1 MKKFI
6 TTIQNIW
13 GIEDL
18 RQRILLTVGL
28 VFIFRVGT
36 YIALPGLDPLQLG
49 NMTRQ
54 GGNGILGLVNLFAG
68 GAFSR
73 ASIFALGIMPYI
85 SASIAVQLLTIVVP
99 QFQKMSKE
107 GESGRRQLNQWT
119 RILTVIVTAFQ
130 GFAYVRY
137 LNTQDNNAIVIP
149 TWLFTL
155 STVTVLTTGTLFVMW
170 MGEKITDK
178 GLGNGVSIIIM
189 VGILARF
196 PGAVIQEFTTRA
208 SQGNLIAPV
217 IEVAFLIVVVMC
229 VILLVQGT
237 RRIPIQY
244 AKRNIIQGGRM
255 MQAGGTRQYLPL
267 KLNASGVMP
276 IIFAQ
281 AIMFVPATI
290 AQFSGMQN
298 SGVIQAFTN
307 IRGFWYNMF
316 DFILIVAFTYFY
328 TALIINPTQ
337 IGDEMKKNGGF
348 IPGVKPG
355 TKTAEFIDSVISR
368 ITLPGALFLGVVAIM
383 PSIVMQFNVDQQFAL
398 FFGGSSLIIMVGVI
412 LDTLQTVETHLLN
425 RHYDG
430 LTSSGRIKGRQGFAQ
445 VSM

>member
-1 MKKFI
+1 
-6 TTIQNIW
+6 
-13 GIEDL
+13 
-18 RQRILLTVGL
+18 
-28 VFIFRVGT
+28 
-36 YIALPGLDPLQLG
+36 
-49 NMTRQ
+49 
-54 GGNGILGLVNLFAG
+54 
-68 GAFSR
+68 
-73 ASIFALGIMPYI
+73 
-85 SASIAVQLLTIVVP
+85 
-99 QFQKMSKE
+99 
-107 GESGRRQLNQWT
+107 
-119 RILTVIVTAFQ
+119 
-130 GFAYVRY
+130 
-137 LNTQDNNAIVIP
+137 
-149 TWLFTL
+149 
-155 STVTVLTTGTLFVMW
+155 MW

-196 PGAVIQEFTTRA
+196 PGAVVQEFAA
-208 SQGNLIAPV
+208 SASRGNLIAPV
-217 IEVAFLIVVVMC
+217 IEVAFLIVVVMS

-244 AKRNIIQGGRM
+244 AKRNIVQGGRM

-281 AIMFVPATI
+281 AIMFVPATF
-290 AQFSGMQN
+290 AQFSGMEN
-298 SGVIQAFTN
+298 SGFIQAFTN
-307 IRGFWYNMF
+307 IRGFWYNLF

-328 TALIINPTQ
+328 TALIINPIQ
-337 IGDEMKKNGGF
+337 MGDEMKKNGGF

-383 PSIVMQFNVDQQFAL
+383 PSIVMQFGVDQSFAL

>member
-6 TTIQNIW
+6 TTVQNIW
-13 GIEDL
+13 SIEDL
-18 RQRILLTVGL
+18 RQRILLTLGL

-36 YIALPGLDPLQLG
+36 YIALPGLDPLLLN

-149 TWLFTL
+149 TWLFTI

-196 PGAVIQEFTTRA
+196 PGAVLQEFTTRA
-208 SQGNLIAPV
+208 SSGNLIAPV

-290 AQFSGMQN
+290 AQFSGMEN

-368 ITLPGALFLGVVAIM
+368 ITLPGALFLGLVAIM

>member
-6 TTIQNIW
+6 TTVQNIW
-13 GIEDL
+13 SIEDL

-36 YIALPGLDPLQLG
+36 YIALPGLDPSQLG

-137 LNTQDNNAIVIP
+137 LNTQDGSAIVIP
-149 TWLFTL
+149 TWLFTV

>member
-1 MKKFI
+1 MSKS
-6 TTIQNIW
+6 
-13 GIEDL
+13 GS
-18 RQRILLTVGL
+18 
-28 VFIFRVGT
+28 
-36 YIALPGLDPLQLG
+36 
-49 NMTRQ
+49 
-54 GGNGILGLVNLFAG
+54 NGILGLVNLFAG

-73 ASIFALGIMPYI
+73 ASVFALGIMPYI

-130 GFAYVRY
+130 GFAYVKY
-137 LNTQDNNAIVIP
+137 LTTQDANAIVIP
-149 TWLFTL
+149 LWLFTL

-196 PGAVIQEFTTRA
+196 PSAVIQEFAA
-208 SQGNLIAPV
+208 SAAKGNLIAPV

-244 AKRNIIQGGRM
+244 AKRNVVQGGRM

-281 AIMFVPATI
+281 AIMFVPATF
-290 AQFSGMQN
+290 AQFSGMEN
-298 SGVIQAFTN
+298 SGFIQAFTN

-316 DFILIVAFTYFY
+316 DFVLIVAFTYFY

-383 PSIVMQFNVDQQFAL
+383 PSIVMQFGVDQQFAL

>member
-6 TTIQNIW
+6 TTVQNIW
-13 GIEDL
+13 SIEDL
-18 RQRILLTVGL
+18 RQRILLTLGL

-36 YIALPGLDPLQLG
+36 YIVLPGLDPNQLG
-49 NMTRQ
+49 NMTKQ
-54 GGNGILGLVNLFAG
+54 GSSGLLGLVNIFAG

-73 ASIFALGIMPYI
+73 ASVFALGIMPYI

-130 GFAYVRY
+130 GFAYVKY
-137 LNTQDNNAIVIP
+137 LTTQDGSAIVIP
-149 TWLFTL
+149 TWLFTV
-155 STVTVLTTGTLFVMW
+155 STVSVLTTGTLFVMW

-196 PGAVIQEFTTRA
+196 PGAVLQEFVSSA
-208 SQGNLIAPV
+208 GKGNLIAPV
-217 IEVAFLIVVVMC
+217 VEVAFLIVVVMC

-244 AKRNIIQGGRM
+244 AKRNVVQGGRM

-281 AIMFVPATI
+281 AIMFVPATV
-290 AQFSGMQN
+290 AQFSGMQSLN
-298 SGVIQAFTN
+298 VLTD
-307 IRGFWYNMF
+307 IRGFWYNLF

-383 PSIVMQFNVDQQFAL
+383 PSIVMQFGVDQQFAL